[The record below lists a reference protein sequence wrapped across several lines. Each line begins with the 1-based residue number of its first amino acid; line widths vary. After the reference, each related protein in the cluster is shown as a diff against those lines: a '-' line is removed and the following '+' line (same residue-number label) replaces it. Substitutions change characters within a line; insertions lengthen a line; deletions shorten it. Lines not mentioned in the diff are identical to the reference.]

1 MRSSPSRSHRAID
14 NSAASAPRR
23 KLNRRVHAG
32 GHFGPRSGMESVS
45 LTFGLE
51 LSMPALVFTIA
62 IIDLPA
68 NFAVAE

>member
-1 MRSSPSRSHRAID
+1 M
-14 NSAASAPRR
+14 
-23 KLNRRVHAG
+23 HAG